1 MTDLEPRDA
10 RRARF
15 IGIATSAAGG
25 GLVAAPRLS
34 LHAMGSDDADPAP
47 LLLRVV
53 GMFMAVSGGMLADG
67 TDSALVLRWSVVEK
81 VGAAAAV
88 TYGVA
93 SGQYHPRALG
103 VAAFDGVSAVLLAR
117 MLRRSRR

>member
-1 MTDLEPRDA
+1 MTDLGPRDI
-10 RRARF
+10 RRARL
-15 IGIATSAAGG
+15 IGLATSAAGG

-34 LHAMGSDDADPAP
+34 LQVMGSDDADPAP

-53 GMFMAVSGGMLADG
+53 GMFMAASGALLADG
-67 TDSALVLRWSVVEK
+67 TDSALVLRWSVMEK
-81 VGAAAAV
+81 VGAATAV
-88 TYGVA
+88 TYGVV

-103 VAAFDGVSAVLLAR
+103 VAAFDGVSAALLTR